1 MRRRLCLVSSITSG
15 SSRHESRE
23 ISDGK
28 SDRHAGRVEHEY
40 DQEIPPSIREKERAS
55 QSSVRETIGNG
66 NRLPHDTGQEG
77 ECTSSLLDA
86 IKHAER
92 SDSELDV
99 CSSRTA
105 RKAQLRRIELSG
117 QRAANLQREA
127 RSQKVISRKVKRQT
141 KTTFLVEKGAD

>member
-1 MRRRLCLVSSITSG
+1 MPVESNTSTTRRYHL
-15 SSRHESRE
+15 EF
-23 ISDGK
+23 GK
-28 SDRHAGRVEHEY
+28 R
-40 DQEIPPSIREKERAS
+40 KERVS
-55 QSSVRETIGNG
+55 RRFERQGDE
-66 NRLPHDTGQEG
+66 NRSPHDTGQEG